1 LDTPFYGQ
9 TGAAGDN
16 RHLMPFRPDPLDGVA
31 LPWLVTVRW
40 AGVLAQ
46 AAAVVAG
53 AQGLTGTT
61 RLSIPLLLIGA
72 AVGSNGWLSWRLG
85 RRRAVTMAAGGWL
98 VCADVSILSWLLHG
112 AGGVLNPVS
121 IFYLVYIVLAAL
133 VLDRIWAWVVTALS
147 IGGYG
152 LLFAAP
158 SEEVAL
164 AGAMHPEIGLHV
176 RGMWLAF
183 AATSLIVAI
192 LVARLATLIERRD
205 RALADLR
212 DRAARDARLAAMST
226 LAAGAAHELSTPLGT
241 IAVAARELELA
252 LDQAPV
258 GREAREDAR
267 LIRAEVE
274 RCRRLLHDMSGR
286 FSQPLGEGAT
296 RQSLDAVLDATLAE
310 LSPAERQRVRRGA
323 TRGPSPVTWPT
334 GVVARALVNI
344 IRNALQASPPGAPV
358 EVATAVAK
366 HGTVTIRVI
375 DAGSGM
381 TPEVLARAGEPFYT
395 TKAQEGGTGLGLFV
409 ARSTVEQ
416 LGGTLTVTSRE
427 GTGTTV
433 TLSLPGN
440 LSTPGTP

>member
-1 LDTPFYGQ
+1 
-9 TGAAGDN
+9 
-16 RHLMPFRPDPLDGVA
+16 MPFRPDPLDGVA

-46 AAAVVAG
+46 VAAVVAG

-61 RLSIPLLLIGA
+61 HLPIPVLLIGA
-72 AVGSNGWLSWRLG
+72 AAASNVWLSWRLG

-158 SEEVAL
+158 SEEVAR
-164 AGAMHPEIGLHV
+164 AGSMHPEIGLHV

-226 LAAGAAHELSTPLGT
+226 LAAGAAHELSTPLAT

-252 LDQAPV
+252 LDKAPV
-258 GREAREDAR
+258 DDEAREDAR

-344 IRNALQASPPGAPV
+344 IRNALQASPAGVPV

-366 HGTVTIRVI
+366 HGHVTIRVV
-375 DAGSGM
+375 DAGTGM

-395 TKAQEGGTGLGLFV
+395 TKAQGDGTGLGLFV

-427 GTGTTV
+427 GAGTTV
-433 TLSLPGN
+433 TLSLPCN